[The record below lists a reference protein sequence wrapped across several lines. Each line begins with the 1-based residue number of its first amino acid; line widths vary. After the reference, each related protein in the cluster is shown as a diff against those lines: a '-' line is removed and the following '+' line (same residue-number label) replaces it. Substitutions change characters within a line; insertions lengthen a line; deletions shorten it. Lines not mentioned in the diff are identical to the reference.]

1 MSQPLIINATVVAGQ
16 HLGLDTVDYIVIVI
30 MLLIS
35 SGIGVYFRF
44 SGGKQSTTNEFLM
57 AGRDMAILPVAFSV
71 MASGKSAITYLGI
84 ASEMYVFGTHYAFIN
99 LGTSVGALAAGYLF
113 LPVFFKTGA
122 CTTYEVRHSILQS
135 FLNLFIINAK
145 VRVR

>member
-1 MSQPLIINATVVAGQ
+1 MTQPLIENTAMNGRP
-16 HLGLDTVDYIVIVI
+16 HLALGTVDYVVIVI

-44 SGGKQSTTNEFLM
+44 SGGKQRTTHEFLM
-57 AGRDMAILPVAFSV
+57 AGRNMAILPVAFSV

-84 ASEMYVFGTHYAFIN
+84 AAEMYIYGTHYAFVN
-99 LGTSVGALAAGYLF
+99 LGTSAGALVAGYLF

-122 CTTYEVRHSILQS
+122 CTTYEVSLQNYNPLI
-135 FLNLFIINAK
+135 F
-145 VRVR
+145 